1 MNRKWRI
8 PQWPHQT
15 KAPSKHSGFVCFFF
29 LYLCLDGIPYLFQW
43 IIYEFKHRL
52 EWRCNCLLDGI
63 RITHCENRTCVSL
76 FIVFCSHLRA
86 SAKQSGFCAPFQLS
100 ENSYHPFK
108 LGHMNCTLV
117 SMKLENDMSNALW
130 QMIWFYGPYL
140 YVPACMWVY
149 VHNLKF
155 YSQSRAFPISSSSQ
169 YIRHL

>member
-15 KAPSKHSGFVCFFF
+15 KAPSKRSGFVCFFF
-29 LYLCLDGIPYLFQW
+29 CFYVW
-43 IIYEFKHRL
+43 IEFHTCSNESYEFQHRL

-86 SAKQSGFCAPFQLS
+86 SAKQSVNFQLS

-108 LGHMNCTLV
+108 LGHINCTLV
-117 SMKLENDMSNALW
+117 SMKLENDMPNA
-130 QMIWFYGPYL
+130 F
-140 YVPACMWVY
+140 
-149 VHNLKF
+149 
-155 YSQSRAFPISSSSQ
+155 
-169 YIRHL
+169 